1 MRTLGSSVLAF
12 EIIVSFLFIPVALQE
27 SSINN
32 STIIAISLTQIF
44 LAIVAMGTLSK
55 KYGIYVGYLTQFV
68 LIGAGF
74 VVSWMFVLG
83 LVFLGLWIAA
93 LRIGRRTD
101 ELKASNKT

>member
-12 EIIVSFLFIPVALQE
+12 EIIVSFLFIPAALQE

-32 STIIAISLTQIF
+32 SSIIAISLTQIF
-44 LAIVAMGTLSK
+44 LAIFAMGTLSK

-68 LIGAGF
+68 LISAGF